1 MTIQGLLMSK
11 NTFLRTLMA
20 TEYLSST
27 ILKLNS
33 KDSRGDN
40 KLGMVLVNRVLQEL
54 GLCRERLGMKM
65 TMNLRIYGQ
74 KIPERKKKKDKRKDM
89 KKLWPKLKIRPLKA
103 Y

>member
-1 MTIQGLLMSK
+1 MSK

-20 TEYLSST
+20 TECLSST

-33 KDSRGDN
+33 KDSRGDS

-54 GLCRERLGMKM
+54 DLCRERPGMKM

-74 KIPERKKKKDKRKDM
+74 KIPRRKKKKDKRKDM
-89 KKLWPKLKIRPLKA
+89 KKLWPKLKIRRPKA